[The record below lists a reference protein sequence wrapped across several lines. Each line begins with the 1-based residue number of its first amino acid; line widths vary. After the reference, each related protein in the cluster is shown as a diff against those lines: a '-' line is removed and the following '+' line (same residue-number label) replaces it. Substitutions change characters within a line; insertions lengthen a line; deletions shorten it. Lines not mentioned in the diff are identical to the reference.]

1 MTVIAVRRLALPQ
14 RDRAFVGDAL
24 IDRRMTCD

>member
-1 MTVIAVRRLALPQ
+1 MSAIAVRRLALPQ
-14 RDRAFVGDAL
+14 PCLAFGGDAP